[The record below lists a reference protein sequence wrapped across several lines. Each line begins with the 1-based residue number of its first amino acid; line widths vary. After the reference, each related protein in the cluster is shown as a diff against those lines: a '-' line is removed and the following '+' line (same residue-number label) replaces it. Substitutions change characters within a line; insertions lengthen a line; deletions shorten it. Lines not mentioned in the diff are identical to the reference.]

1 MGDRRGSR
9 RGSDVS
15 EFMHAFKLIDKN
27 NDGKISKAELKEV
40 LKEMGRDASEKVV
53 NGNPT
58 NFLTGYKVLA

>member
-1 MGDRRGSR
+1 
-9 RGSDVS
+9 
-15 EFMHAFKLIDKN
+15 MHAFKLIDKN